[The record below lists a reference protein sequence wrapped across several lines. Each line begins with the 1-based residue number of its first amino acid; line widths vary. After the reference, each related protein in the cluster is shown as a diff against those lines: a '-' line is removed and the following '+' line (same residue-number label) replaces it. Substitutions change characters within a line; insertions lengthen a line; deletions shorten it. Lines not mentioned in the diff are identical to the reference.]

1 MDQEIFKAGVRPGS
15 PNSQVEIKMLL
26 CFILSKIK
34 DVMSFAQLYEAL
46 SQDALV
52 NYFELVE
59 ALDQLAIQGH
69 LQCGNP
75 AGGESLYSI
84 TPLGE
89 QAAEEF
95 TPILPLSVRD
105 RALQATERL
114 LERQKRLSELKVDV
128 SDAPGGGFIME
139 LSIPAEESEL
149 VKFSLF
155 VPTKEQCDVIRR
167 RFLNAPSFIYKGVLA
182 LLTGDRQVLDELFP
196 PPDEQLF

>member
-34 DVMSFAQLYEAL
+34 DAMSFAGLYEAFG
-46 SQDALV
+46 QDALV

-59 ALDQLAIQGH
+59 ALDQLVAQGH
-69 LQCGNP
+69 LRCSNLPGR
-75 AGGESLYSI
+75 ESLYSV

-105 RALQATERL
+105 RALQAAERL
-114 LERQKRLSELKVDV
+114 LERQKRLSELVVDI
-128 SDAPGGGFIME
+128 SAAPGGGFTME
-139 LSIPAEESEL
+139 LSIPGEDCAL
-149 VKFSLF
+149 VKFSLY
-155 VPTKEQCDVIRR
+155 VPTKEQCDEIRR
-167 RFLNAPSFIYKGVLA
+167 HFLNAPSFIYKGVLA
-182 LLTGDRQVLDELFP
+182 LLTGDRQVLDEIFP
-196 PPDEQLF
+196 PQEEQLF